1 MKERIM
7 KDRRIL
13 SGILIGI
20 LIAFVVFIK
29 KSEYINSYFSM
40 GKLQFLINDLNEE
53 YLYDIDE
60 KSGEEGIYSGYLAA
74 VGNSSTY
81 YLSKEQLEVA
91 KIEEKG
97 DTFST
102 GLELMWS
109 ADQNYL
115 IVSSVEKNSPADQK
129 GIQPGDCIVK
139 INDIPAIAANS
150 NEIVQLIF
158 SEKSETNH
166 YELVR
171 EKENLKVDL
180 ASEEISLEEFST
192 EILMNEI
199 IYIRLHAIKKDSHL
213 RLNEALD
220 KMDVNQYKGI
230 ILDLR
235 NLKTNNAEEIY
246 KISDL
251 FLDEE
256 VAFKVIN
263 KKEEIT
269 TYHTKQGSIQIPIA
283 VLVNGGTSSGAEA
296 LVLALKEHAQII
308 GASTAGKPY
317 FSKLVTFKDET
328 GMSVAS
334 EIICNRYGEKLSKEG
349 VEPDIKLYLTEEEKR
364 IILERGYTT
373 HEEDSYLQAALKS
386 FC

>member
-1 MKERIM
+1 M

-74 VGNSSTY
+74 VENSSTY
-81 YLSKEQLEVA
+81 YLNKDQLEVA

-97 DTFST
+97 DAFST
-102 GLELMWS
+102 GLGLMWS

-115 IVSSVEKNSPADQK
+115 IVSSVEKNSPADKK

-150 NEIVQLIF
+150 DEIVQLIF
-158 SEKSETNH
+158 SDKSEMNH

-171 EKENLKVDL
+171 NKENLKVDL

-199 IYIRLHAIKKDSHL
+199 IYIHLHAIKKDSNL
-213 RLNEALD
+213 RLKETLD

-269 TYHTKQGSIQIPIA
+269 TYNTKQGSIGIPIV
-283 VLVNGGTSSGAEA
+283 VLTNGGTSSGAEA

-308 GASTAGKPY
+308 GASTAGNPY

-334 EIICNRYGEKLSKEG
+334 GIICNRYGEKLSKEG
-349 VEPDIKLYLTEEEKR
+349 IEPDIKLYLTEEEKR